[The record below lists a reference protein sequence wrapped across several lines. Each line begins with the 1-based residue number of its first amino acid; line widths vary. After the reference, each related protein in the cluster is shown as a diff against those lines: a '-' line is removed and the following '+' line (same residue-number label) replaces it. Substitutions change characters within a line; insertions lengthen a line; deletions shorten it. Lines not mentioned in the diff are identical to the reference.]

1 MEKGKQVFGS
11 SASSSSFTNDLFG
24 PKEPSKTSLFGSVFG
39 SHSMGLGRDS
49 THSAARGSSR
59 IQDSKNQS
67 CGNAKY
73 GTSDNNG
80 SQKSRGDNSNKD
92 KNPILYQNGTTE
104 PCHLSSSI
112 YYGGQD
118 NYYPPTASHNTF
130 KKNGEED
137 DDQNGNNS
145 NCASRGNWWQGS
157 LYY

>member
-11 SASSSSFTNDLFG
+11 SSSSSSFTNDLFG

-39 SHSMGLGRDS
+39 PHSTGLGRNS
-49 THSAARGSSR
+49 INSGVEGSSR
-59 IQDSKNQS
+59 IQDPGNQS
-67 CGNAKY
+67 RGNAKY
-73 GTSDNNG
+73 GTSDNR
-80 SQKSRGDNSNKD
+80 SQRSREDNST
-92 KNPILYQNGTTE
+92 KNLMYQNE
-104 PCHLSSSI
+104 KIESPCHLSSSI

-118 NYYPPTASHNTF
+118 VYYPPTQTNASQHTF